1 MATSKHWG
9 DPEQDAYADDDGNIL
24 YHDKQGKLRKFK
36 ATDVEYQQMYHYHEE
51 DN

>member
-9 DPEQDAYADDDGNIL
+9 DPEEDAYADDEGNIL
-24 YHDKQGKLRKFK
+24 YYDKQGKLRKFK
-36 ATDVEYQQMYHYHEE
+36 TTAVEYQQMYHYHE

>member
-9 DPEQDAYADDDGNIL
+9 DPEEDAYADDEGNIL
-24 YHDKQGKLRKFK
+24 YYDKQGKLRKFK
-36 ATDVEYQQMYHYHEE
+36 ATDVEYQQMYHYDE